1 MGIDI
6 PCVGAIVFDEHGR
19 LLLIR
24 RAHAPAEGLWSIP
37 GGRVEP
43 GEDAIEATVREVREE
58 TGLEVRVMREVG
70 TVVRELPQGDRYVI
84 RDFLAECVAAAAPR
98 AGDDASDAAFVDP
111 ADLGRYALSPGLL
124 EALVGWGVLPA
135 DVGPSA

>member
-1 MGIDI
+1 MDI

-24 RAHAPAEGLWSIP
+24 RAHAPAAGLWSIP

-43 GEDAIEATVREVREE
+43 GEDAVAATVREVREE
-58 TGLEVRVMREVG
+58 TGLDVRVVREVG
-70 TVVRELPQGDRYVI
+70 SVVRELPDGDRYVI
-84 RDFLAECVAAAAPR
+84 RDFLAECAAGVAPR
-98 AGDDASDAAFVDP
+98 AGDDASDAAFVHP
-111 ADLGRYALSPGLL
+111 ADLGGYALSPGLL
-124 EALVGWGVLPA
+124 EALVGWGLLPA

>member
-1 MGIDI
+1 MDI

-43 GEDAIEATVREVREE
+43 GEDAVAATVREVREE
-58 TGLEVRVMREVG
+58 TGLDVRVVREVG
-70 TVVRELPQGDRYVI
+70 SVVRELPDGDRYVI
-84 RDFLAECVAAAAPR
+84 RDFLAECAPAVAPR
-98 AGDDASDAAFVDP
+98 AGDDASDAAFVHP
-111 ADLGRYALSPGLL
+111 VDLGRYALSPGLL
-124 EALVGWGVLPA
+124 EALVGWGLLPA